1 MLIFMSPSHHP
12 YPFVNVKLPLQS
24 PERRVKRE
32 RKEHRALLHFSI
44 DVESE
49 RKSGSDMFR
58 FRVTCRTTLL
68 YVPALPSGAAAHPP
82 FTSKGLEERRAVV
95 SAELVR
101 NRRVGAFF
109 LHLSLKAASCIE
121 QRPEL
126 VCDSVSFSLLLI
138 SNVLSV
144 DPQVIR
150 TWQVMSV
157 TRCCV
162 QNSFPWDCS
171 VFRLSVLNYFCLV
184 GFPERPGGFCILY
197 IHVRKCKD
205 DI

>member
-44 DVESE
+44 DVEIWKE
-49 RKSGSDMFR
+49 IRIR
-58 FRVTCRTTLL
+58 NVQIRVTCRTTLL
-68 YVPALPSGAAAHPP
+68 FVPALPSGAAAHPP
-82 FTSKGLEERRAVV
+82 FTSKGLEERRAAV

-101 NRRVGAFF
+101 NRRVGAF
-109 LHLSLKAASCIE
+109 SCIE

-171 VFRLSVLNYFCLV
+171 VVWFASYLS
-184 GFPERPGGFCILY
+184 
-197 IHVRKCKD
+197 
-205 DI
+205 

>member
-1 MLIFMSPSHHP
+1 MWNYLFSLQKEEWKGREKNTEHCFIF
-12 YPFVNVKLPLQS
+12 PLMW
-24 PERRVKRE
+24 K
-32 RKEHRALLHFSI
+32 
-44 DVESE
+44 SE

-171 VFRLSVLNYFCLV
+171 VFWFASYLS
-184 GFPERPGGFCILY
+184 
-197 IHVRKCKD
+197 
-205 DI
+205 

>member
-24 PERRVKRE
+24 QERRVKRE

-44 DVESE
+44 DVEIWKE
-49 RKSGSDMFR
+49 IRNVQI
-58 FRVTCRTTLL
+58 RVTCRTTLL

-82 FTSKGLEERRAVV
+82 FTSKGLEERRAAV

-101 NRRVGAFF
+101 NRRV
-109 LHLSLKAASCIE
+109 E

-171 VFRLSVLNYFCLV
+171 VVWFASYLS
-184 GFPERPGGFCILY
+184 
-197 IHVRKCKD
+197 
-205 DI
+205 